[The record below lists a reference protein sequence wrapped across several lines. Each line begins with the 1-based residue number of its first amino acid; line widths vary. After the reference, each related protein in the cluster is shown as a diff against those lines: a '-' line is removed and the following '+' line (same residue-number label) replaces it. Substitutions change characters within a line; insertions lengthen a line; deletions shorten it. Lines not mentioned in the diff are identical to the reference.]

1 MYLNYDPKLF
11 VLFWNQTYLQAHTHT
26 HIYMQNTCF
35 LPLAS
40 VTVFGPVYVE
50 HTGTYINMKLSF
62 QGKVKST
69 SSWVKVVLLWICLF
83 LLPGCSSLDSKVLIS
98 CWFNVKLIINRRSLS
113 CVAYYVQPSCVSY
126 YVQPI
131 MCSLSCVACYV
142 QPIMCSLSCV
152 ACYVQPIMCGLSC
165 VAYCVQPIMCALSC
179 VACYVQ
185 PIMCG
190 LSCVACY
197 VQPIMCGLSCVAYC
211 VQPIMC
217 ALSCVAYCV
226 QPIMCALSCVAIQ
239 TPSACVTSPVCEEV
253 QEWSIV
259 YVNRWTP

>member
-1 MYLNYDPKLF
+1 MLVWVSVSQLWPKAFCSFLKPNLF
-11 VLFWNQTYLQAHTHT
+11 TGTHTHT
-26 HIYMQNTCF
+26 YIYMQNTCF

-69 SSWVKVVLLWICLF
+69 SSWVKVVLPWICLF

-113 CVAYYVQPSCVSY
+113 CVAYYVQPSCVAY
-126 YVQPI
+126 
-131 MCSLSCVACYV
+131 YV

-165 VAYCVQPIMCALSC
+165 VAYCVQPIMYALSC
-179 VACYVQ
+179 VAYCVQ
-185 PIMCG
+185 PIMC
-190 LSCVACY
+190 A
-197 VQPIMCGLSCVAYC
+197 LSCVAYC

-239 TPSACVTSPVCEEV
+239 TPSACITSPVCEEV